1 MITGTLVI
9 ADMAISFTLP
19 DVVTKPGT
27 VTVCEMGTGNTYT
40 TECTHAELAA
50 SLMLALAGDDAVS
63 EDIADNLYE
72 LAGPIQP
79 DHLGPWEACRWIP

>member
-19 DVVTKPGT
+19 DMMNEKGR
-27 VTVCEMGTGNTYT
+27 VTVCEMGEGKTYT

-50 SLMLALAGDDAVS
+50 SLMLALAGDDL
-63 EDIADNLYE
+63 ADNTAKHLYE
-72 LAGPIQP
+72 LAEPIQSK
-79 DHLGPWEACRWIP
+79 DIALRMIP